1 MGGPIR
7 DGVMCDKV
15 LTNISQ
21 PATLCET
28 GIAAR
33 LERFVRR
40 VCGLRPGRYIITLT
54 VTNDDQ
60 AFWTVS
66 ELSL

>member
-1 MGGPIR
+1 
-7 DGVMCDKV
+7 MCNKP
-15 LTNISQ
+15 LTDALQ
-21 PATLCET
+21 PDTIPDQMS
-28 GIAAR
+28 IAAR

-54 VTNDDQ
+54 VTKDDQ

-66 ELSL
+66 EMPERFEN